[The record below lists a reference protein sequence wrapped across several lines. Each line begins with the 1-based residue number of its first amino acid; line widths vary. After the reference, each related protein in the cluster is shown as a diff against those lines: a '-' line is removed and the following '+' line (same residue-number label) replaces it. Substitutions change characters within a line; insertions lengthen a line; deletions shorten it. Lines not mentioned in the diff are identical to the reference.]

1 MGLMEDLRIDVELQ
15 QQENLEIAMNMARA
29 LERKQR
35 IARKAPNPRAN
46 QSWSAARATD
56 SGSVSSPNKCPNMK
70 GWEPVAKGTGSSIK
84 SSSSS
89 TFVTW
94 LMRAEMAKRRA
105 KGLCYNWDEC
115 YSVGHKCKELF

>member
-15 QQENLEIAMNMARA
+15 QQENLVIAMNMARA

-35 IARKAPNPRAN
+35 IARKAPNLRAN
-46 QSWSAARATD
+46 RSWSAP
-56 SGSVSSPNKCPNMK
+56 SGSVSSLDKCPDMK
-70 GWEPVAKGTGSSIK
+70 GGEPVAKGTGSSVR

-89 TFVTW
+89 TFVKR